1 MSLCSRKIV
10 RFWNYTAPD
19 GWECRDF
26 CVTVVPF
33 ILKTREGFSL
43 ESEPGGRG
51 RGERSSSSGAS
62 ADTADTTLVV
72 WVPEG
77 TSEIVHLVVVG
88 IG

>member
-1 MSLCSRKIV
+1 MELHR
-10 RFWNYTAPD
+10 PD
-19 GWECRDF
+19 GWERRDF
-26 CVTVVPF
+26 PVTVVPF

-51 RGERSSSSGAS
+51 RGECPSSSTAS
-62 ADTADTTLVV
+62 ADTADTTRVV
-72 WVPEG
+72 WVPDSG